1 MSIVARCV
9 SIHASN
15 CAGKRGPSLLQQF
28 YTIEKR
34 LKKLKSFMIF
44 YRWRRFIKKAQTYKV
59 DKATRFKLCPSTKSY
74 KMLCFSLQKTYLS
87 SITNIDRKTN
97 DTNWMEER
105 SNALE
110 SELPVRDFDLLIGRI
125 SRHAENLV
133 GIPTCGPRRR
143 TSHISLR
150 HPPPLSANPTKS
162 GRSAEPEAAAN
173 RTGNGDLLVRLGQ
186 PMRPR
191 KEEQSSVE
199 GIDSPS
205 KPLAPTTTTESY
217 EWGSDERGYRI

>member
-1 MSIVARCV
+1 
-9 SIHASN
+9 
-15 CAGKRGPSLLQQF
+15 
-28 YTIEKR
+28 
-34 LKKLKSFMIF
+34 MIF

-110 SELPVRDFDLLIGRI
+110 SELPVRDFDLLIRRI

-133 GIPTCGPRRR
+133 GIPTCGPRRG

-199 GIDSPS
+199 GIDSPLNLRLRRRRNRTS
-205 KPLAPTTTTESY
+205 GIRRKGLSYIIWSCDDGTPSRYAVEES
-217 EWGSDERGYRI
+217 GR